1 MLTFP
6 RLTASVPGSPLP
18 RPAPWVLASVLAT
31 GLLAACGGDKAQT
44 RDDPPPTQEAPAGT
58 SATATGPTTTTPAA
72 TGEKKELTV
81 LLTTDEHG
89 WLEPFMDRAAG
100 VRRGGVI
107 EAYETFSSKERLGA
121 DDVVLLSGG
130 DMWTGPYE
138 TTVLEGAPMVQ
149 AFNHMGYVAA
159 AVGNHEFDFGVR
171 VLEQRTGEMKFPL
184 LAANVRE
191 AASGQRPAWAQST
204 TMIERNGIKIGIV
217 GLTYEEA
224 TVVTDPKNLVGLEFL
239 PYDEALRAE
248 VPKLREQGADQI
260 VVLIHDRLAAATRL
274 APVLRELGISVVA
287 VGHAHNSDSFVDTAG
302 TPGDT
307 SDDIVFCN
315 AGAYL
320 RSYCRINVAY
330 TDGKLSYRSVSVQQL
345 ARPITDTI
353 AAPDPTL
360 AKIISDAQKAS
371 ERIGGEVL
379 VKSDRTLKRNDRSLG
394 QFITDSWLQAL
405 PYAQAAI
412 TNEGGIRQDLPKG
425 KVRVRD
431 IVSVLPFNNYLL
443 VIEITGAQLREVLNK
458 PESIQSGL
466 RYTYRETPGGRV
478 LLELSDKDGNVIA
491 DDQRVKVIVNDFMY
505 RSGDGYP
512 FLKMDRNPEETA
524 LDWREPILRALREMK
539 RNNQK
544 LDYKPD
550 DRARLVE

>member
-1 MLTFP
+1 MLI
-6 RLTASVPGSPLP
+6 VP
-18 RPAPWVLASVLAT
+18 RPTVPAPGTPLTRRAPLVVASVLASA
-31 GLLAACGGDKAQT
+31 LLVACGGDKAQT
-44 RDDPPPTQEAPAGT
+44 RDDPPPTGEQ
-58 SATATGPTTTTPAA
+58 PAA
-72 TGEKKELTV
+72 STGGKPAAASGEKKEITF

-100 VRRGGVI
+100 VRRGGVL
-107 EAYETFSSKERLGA
+107 EAYETFKTKERLGS
-121 DDVVLLSGG
+121 DEVVLLSGG

-138 TTVLEGAPMVQ
+138 TTVLEGEPMVK
-149 AFNHMGYVAA
+149 AFNYMGYSAA

-171 VLEQRTGEMKFPL
+171 ILEQRTTEMTFPL
-184 LAANVRE
+184 LAANIRE
-191 AASGQRPAWAQST
+191 AASGERPSWAKPS
-204 TMIERNGIKIGIV
+204 IILERNGLKLGIV

-224 TVVTDPKNLVGLEFL
+224 AIVTDPKNLVGLEFL

-248 VPKLREQGADQI
+248 VPKLREQGAEQI
-260 VVLIHDRLAAATRL
+260 VVLIHDRLASATRL
-274 APVLRELGISVVA
+274 APVLRELGVTVVA

-302 TPGDT
+302 TPADA

-320 RSYCRINVAY
+320 RSYCRIDVAY
-330 TDGKLSYRSVSVQQL
+330 TGGKMTYRSVSVQQL
-345 ARPITDTI
+345 SRPITETLAD
-353 AAPDPTL
+353 PDPVL
-360 AKIISDAQKAS
+360 SKIIADAQKAS
-371 ERIGGEVL
+371 DKIGSEVL
-379 VKSDRTLKRNDRSLG
+379 VRSVRTLKRKDRSLG
-394 QFITDSWLQAL
+394 QFITDAWLQAL

-466 RYTYRETPGGRV
+466 RYTYRETPDGRV
-478 LLELSDKDGNVIA
+478 LLELSDKDGNVIT

-505 RSGDGYP
+505 RGGDGYP

-524 LDWREPILRALREMK
+524 LDWREPILRLLRELE
-539 RNNQK
+539 RSGEK
-544 LDYKPD
+544 LDYKTD